1 MPFTPFHLGP
11 GLALGMIFKWW
22 INIPAILL
30 ASIIVDVR
38 SIYCFFIG
46 NCQLHGFFH
55 TFAGAAILGLLVI
68 GLVFALRN
76 PLSKI
81 SKIMKIEEDYSL
93 KSIISG
99 GIIGVLVH
107 ITLDAF
113 LYPEV
118 HPFWP
123 IEWDTLL
130 LGALSNSVVYVLCM
144 FGFLIGIL
152 SYARE
157 LIRQT

>member
-11 GLALGMIFKWW
+11 GLALGMLLRNW

-38 SIYCFFIG
+38 SVYCFFIG

-55 TFAGAAILGLLVI
+55 TFLGATILGLLVI
-68 GLVFALRN
+68 ALIWSFRT

-81 SKIMKIEEDYSL
+81 SKILKIEQDYSL
-93 KSIISG
+93 QSIAAG
-99 GIIGVLVH
+99 ALIGVWVH

-113 LYPEV
+113 LYPEM

-123 IEWDTLL
+123 IEGNAPL
-130 LGALSNSVVYVLCM
+130 LGVLSNPAVYGLCM
-144 FGFLIGIL
+144 IGFLIGGMIYL
-152 SYARE
+152 WR
-157 LIRQT
+157 LIRHS